1 MSDHDNIEKSKTQL
15 ELDREQVQDEIME
28 HTLSKENELRRKRGL
43 PEIPFYLKD
52 IRSPEEIE
60 EYKNFK
66 RQCLKEA
73 VRKTEL
79 MIMAK
84 YLKKTNEGI

>member
-1 MSDHDNIEKSKTQL
+1 MDDHDNNQKPKTQL
-15 ELDREQVQDEIME
+15 ELDRDHLQDQMME

-73 VRKTEL
+73 VHKTEL